1 MASITIRNLDEETK
15 RRLRVRAQHNRRS
28 MEEEARTILNKAV
41 QPGGGVKAKGL
52 GTAIHE
58 MFKAVGGAELTP
70 YPRERQRP
78 PPDFSDW

>member
-1 MASITIRNLDEETK
+1 MATLTIRNLNDETK
-15 RRLRVRAQHNRRS
+15 RRLRLRAQRNGRS
-28 MEEEARTILNKAV
+28 MEEEVRTILTNAIT
-41 QPGGGVKAKGL
+41 PGSGGKGL

-70 YPRERQRP
+70 YPRDRQRP

>member
-15 RRLRVRAQHNRRS
+15 RRLRINAQRNGRS
-28 MEEEARTILNKAV
+28 MEEEARTILNKAMR
-41 QPGGGVKAKGL
+41 PGSGGKGL

-58 MFKAVGGAELTP
+58 MFKAVGGSELTP
-70 YPRERQRP
+70 YPRDRQRP

>member
-15 RRLRVRAQHNRRS
+15 RRLRIRAQRNGRS
-28 MEEEARTILNKAV
+28 MEDEARVILGTAIR
-41 QPGGGVKAKGL
+41 PGNRGKGL

-58 MFKAVGGAELTP
+58 MFKAIGGSELTP
-70 YPRERQRP
+70 FPRDRQQP

>member
-15 RRLRVRAQHNRRS
+15 RRLRLRAQRNSRS

-41 QPGGGVKAKGL
+41 HPGGGGKGKGL

-58 MFKAVGGAELTP
+58 MFKAVGGSELTP